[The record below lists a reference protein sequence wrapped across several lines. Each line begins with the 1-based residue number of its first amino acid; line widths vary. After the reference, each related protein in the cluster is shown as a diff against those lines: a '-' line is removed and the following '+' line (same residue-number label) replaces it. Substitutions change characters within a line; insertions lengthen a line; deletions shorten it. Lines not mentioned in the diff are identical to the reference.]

1 MELKDVVAKNVSMIA
16 EADGYSSNALAK
28 KCGMAQK
35 TVWSIMDAQHN
46 ARLDNVETLAKGL
59 GVSTAL
65 LMTEGLSL
73 SALKSIKSPRMMS
86 EYLSLPAIPRARV
99 DALVNSLMPAN
110 AELSVKVSD
119 EYQAVMGF

>member
-16 EADGYSSNALAK
+16 EADGYSSSALAK

-99 DALVNSLMPAN
+99 NALVKSLRRPISESPVSQP
-110 AELSVKVSD
+110 AEL
-119 EYQAVMGF
+119 QAVMGF

>member
-16 EADGYSSNALAK
+16 EADGYSSSALAK

-46 ARLDNVETLAKGL
+46 ARLDIVETLAKGL
-59 GVSTAL
+59 GGSTAL

-99 DALVNSLMPAN
+99 NALVKSLMPAN
-110 AELSVKVSD
+110 AEQSVKVSD